1 MRIPKCFTMIERLVV
16 MSGLALRLTIA
27 LPQYFRSLGKSKD
40 VALQENL
47 RILRVVID
55 QFHAD
60 KGRFPATLQELVD
73 EKDLREIRVDP
84 VTQSSASW
92 ILTPARNRDD
102 SGVEDVRSGAPGS
115 SQDGVA
121 EGCMLARC
129 ADPLRRVQL
138 SLAAATAR
146 VHRCGA
152 VRCCTASC
160 NGRSKAVRTGAIGD
174 RVAVPHG
181 SGSLP

>member
-1 MRIPKCFTMIERLVV
+1 MRISKGFTLIEMLVV
-16 MSGLALRLTIA
+16 MSVLALLLTIA
-27 LPQYFRSLGKSKD
+27 LPQYFGSLGKSKD

-73 EKDLREIRVDP
+73 EKYLRAVPVDP

-121 EGCMLARC
+121 Y
-129 ADPLRRVQL
+129 
-138 SLAAATAR
+138 
-146 VHRCGA
+146 
-152 VRCCTASC
+152 
-160 NGRSKAVRTGAIGD
+160 
-174 RVAVPHG
+174 G
-181 SGSLP
+181 SM